1 MWGATPSTTVFA
13 DGRHSLME
21 KLTDKELRKIEEL
34 SKSMGPQHAWGQT
47 LLRMATEIR
56 ESRRKTNE
64 QATA

>member
-1 MWGATPSTTVFA
+1 
-13 DGRHSLME
+13 ME

-56 ESRRKTNE
+56 ESRRKINE
-64 QATA
+64 QASA